1 MAIARET
8 GTVELDRALGA
19 IVERTAELAG
29 ADVVVARLA
38 DERGALI
45 AHAVHA
51 ASESVRAE
59 LESSRIEADAISV
72 EEQPGVEHLPRP
84 L

>member
-1 MAIARET
+1 MALVQET
-8 GTVELDRALGA
+8 GTAELDRALAA

-29 ADVVVARLA
+29 AEVVVARLV
-38 DERGALI
+38 DERGALV

-59 LESSRIEADAISV
+59 STSCA
-72 EEQPGVEHLPRP
+72 G
-84 L
+84 